1 MIKIP
6 NLKLVIMQ
14 EYENTKRFL
23 LKAIFQIGLK
33 KFLKL
38 KKLKILF
45 RGHISLV
52 ILMVKKSLEHSMKK
66 NCKKT
71 NQEEFRIEK

>member
-1 MIKIP
+1 
-6 NLKLVIMQ
+6 MQ

-45 RGHISLV
+45 HGHISLM